1 MTDFKRRL
9 LLQGVLAA
17 TVTALGGAAAA
28 TEATALDRTQSRT
41 FRAWLVR
48 IVRAQLDQG
57 PTPRWQHR
65 DCAGLVR
72 FAVAEALRGHDQK
85 WKLSMGL
92 SGAVL
97 PPELDLTPAQRD
109 GLRHNWRLADGS
121 RAAYA
126 GAIELVQ
133 ENARLISRQWQQA
146 LPGDLLFF
154 DQGDDQHL
162 MVWMGRYLAYHTG
175 SASPGDNGLRAVDI
189 KELLD
194 WKDTRWQPVQ
204 YNPNFA
210 GIYRFSFLSDT

>member
-9 LLQGVLAA
+9 LLQGFL
-17 TVTALGGAAAA
+17 AAAA
-28 TEATALDRTQSRT
+28 TAMGGGAFADEAATLDRTQSRI

-48 IVRAQLDQG
+48 IVKAQLDQG

-72 FAVAEALRGHDQK
+72 FAVAESLRSHDQK
-85 WKLSMGL
+85 WKQAMGL
-92 SGAVL
+92 SGAIL
-97 PPELDLTPAQRD
+97 PPELDLAPAERSA
-109 GLRHNWRLADGS
+109 LRNSWRMADGS
-121 RAAYA
+121 HAAYA
-126 GAIELVQ
+126 GALELVQ

-175 SASPGDNGLRAVDI
+175 SANPGDNGLRAADI

>member
-9 LLQGVLAA
+9 LLQGVLATA
-17 TVTALGGAAAA
+17 VSALGGGSYAAE
-28 TEATALDRTQSRT
+28 TTTLDRAQSRI
-41 FRAWLVR
+41 FRAWLIR

-72 FAVAEALRGHDQK
+72 FAVAESLRSHDQK

-92 SGAVL
+92 AGSVL
-97 PPELDLTPAQRD
+97 PPELDLTRIQLDA
-109 GLRHNWRLADGS
+109 LRYNWRLADGS

-126 GAIELVQ
+126 GALELVQ

-175 SASPGDNGLRAVDI
+175 STWPGDNGLRAADI

-204 YNPNFA
+204 FNPNFA